1 MGWNNQAVSLIILTE
16 ENSGFSGLFGYSPE
30 PGAGDLVTSIA
41 AAAGA
46 DPYGDDYVAGIA
58 SYDPATGQLGQLNSG
73 GLLLGS
79 TAPSALGYLEAQY
92 EGSGLLGTAPVA
104 ELRAIDSA
112 STEETRLEIAGP
124 GGSQPAGVLL
134 YGWEPAAA
142 DVLPVTAGI
151 SGTLSYLTGGTAPA
165 LETWH
170 DISGSVAAGWTV
182 STARYQRL
190 AVGST
195 GIVICQIVDL
205 APPSAKPADGTLIWP
220 AGTLP
225 AGWAPAVYPPR
236 TAVYQSGGGGSET
249 PALQARPDGGI
260 AVYGVGST
268 TITRM
273 DVTLAW
279 PLD

>member
-16 ENSGFSGLFGYSPE
+16 ENSGFSGLFGYSPA
-30 PGAGDLVTSIA
+30 PGGGDLVTSIA
-41 AAAGA
+41 VGAGT
-46 DPYGDDYVAGIA
+46 DPYGNGYVAGLA
-58 SYDPATGQLGQLNSG
+58 SYDPATGQLGQLDSG

-79 TAPSALGYLEAQY
+79 TALTALGYLEAQY
-92 EGSGLLGTAPVA
+92 ENAGLLGAAPVA

-124 GGSQPAGVLL
+124 GGTQPAGVLL
-134 YGWEPAAA
+134 YGWEPSAS

-151 SGTLSYLTGGTAPA
+151 SGALRYLTGGTSPA

-170 DISGSVAAGWTV
+170 DISADVASGWTV

-205 APPSAKPADGTLIWP
+205 APPSSKPADGTLLWP

-236 TAVYQSGGGGSET
+236 EAAYQSGGGGSET

-260 AVYGVGST
+260 AVYGVGGT

-273 DVTLAW
+273 DVTLWW